1 MHRSL
6 VPAAAITVGFGL
18 FTVGPAAAAAP
29 AVNTGSAV
37 QVPMGGHDRSPAP
50 GTHPHEGKA
59 NTQGHR
65 VREHRGD
72 QGPITIGTVATG
84 KSTARG
90 EGITRGTPSR

>member
-18 FTVGPAAAAAP
+18 FTAGPAAAAAP

-72 QGPITIGTVATG
+72 HGAHHDRHRRHG
-84 KSTARG
+84 KKHRPG
-90 EGITRGTPSR
+90 